1 MWLGAKTN
9 KEQALLCV
17 PHLNPSLRDGRGEKR
32 KQPATVQEKPL
43 LKKNISKEAETLIF
57 LTLQNT

>member
-17 PHLNPSLRDGRGEKR
+17 PHLHPSLRDGRGEKR

-43 LKKNISKEAETLIF
+43 LKNSFPKKPKP
-57 LTLQNT
+57 